1 MNRPSLSRS
10 IVAHSLANITG
21 LRKSTPATWG
31 PTRIELVASAA
42 AISAGTTASWLPKW
56 SSMWKLT

>member
-1 MNRPSLSRS
+1 M
-10 IVAHSLANITG
+10 AHSLANITG